1 MNSFLQPISKMCIL
15 NSAFAFSILMVSK
28 RVPFMQLYL
37 SNYVFSFIIKLLY
50 PCSLMLPVVSK
61 TFAGTV
67 THSLTASPQ
76 FSFYTTAFSLII
88 SLIFGLILNV
98 WLEQPWID
106 MLKMGYFKLK
116 NKIINIKRIQK

>member
-1 MNSFLQPISKMCIL
+1 
-15 NSAFAFSILMVSK
+15 
-28 RVPFMQLYL
+28 
-37 SNYVFSFIIKLLY
+37 
-50 PCSLMLPVVSK
+50 MLPVVSK

-116 NKIINIKRIQK
+116 NKIINIKRI